1 MKITLEIHGCI
12 YTVEQCGNDYTA
24 DELKEVFS
32 RLLVSATFPPSVI
45 EDGEGS
51 WEYKLN

>member
-1 MKITLEIHGCI
+1 MKITLEIHGCT
-12 YTVEQCGNDYTA
+12 YSTQQDGHDYTA

-51 WEYKLN
+51 WEYKYN